1 MVYLYER
8 KETLKAYMKNI
19 LAENLL
25 RFGVRNLS
33 ESDRKTLM
41 EAASAAGSYKSRVG
55 DMIATM
61 TFTIK
66 DSTLMLTSNG
76 ALVCQWTI
84 NPDPKKDTD
93 RNISAFIPKK
103 GTALPKLFNDQGQ
116 MVVDPSFSDSGA
128 YGFDKSMLTALTETL
143 NAQPANSPWKVL
155 RKSTNMTYSQSML
168 SRFTTWTSKLS
179 DNGIRKYIVVMSLL
193 KFTGAD
199 RKAYT
204 INTTVYYQINEATYK
219 VEFSSAPGIKL
230 PASGGAASS
239 LQDAIQEAIIKVA
252 KVNQTIINPGVQ
264 TTLSADLM
272 KNVFPKMDA
281 LVKQL

>member
-1 MVYLYER
+1 
-8 KETLKAYMKNI
+8 MKNI

-41 EAASAAGSYKSRVG
+41 EAASAAGSYKTEVALG
-55 DMIATM
+55 KGVTTIATM

-66 DSTLMLTSNG
+66 GSTLMLTNNG

-93 RNISAFIPKK
+93 RNISGFIPKK
-103 GTALPKLFNDQGQ
+103 GTAAGSSMFNDQGQ
-116 MVVDPSFSDSGA
+116 MVVSPTTTTSGA
-128 YGFDKSMLTALTETL
+128 YGLDKSMITALTETL

-155 RKSTNMTYSQSML
+155 RKATNNTYSDSML
-168 SRFTTWTSKLS
+168 SRFTTWTSKLT
-179 DNGIRKYIVVMSLL
+179 DNGVKQQIVVTSQL

-199 RKAYT
+199 RTSYT
-204 INTTVYYQINEATYK
+204 ISPAVYYRIPYQDYIVYFTAPAT
-219 VEFSSAPGIKL
+219 IKT
-230 PASGGAASS
+230 PEGGTSDKT
-239 LQDAIQEAIIKVA
+239 LQTAIQKAVSSIGKM
-252 KVNQTIINPGVQ
+252 NQTIISSGVASS
-264 TTLSADLM
+264 LIADMM
-272 KNVFPKMDA
+272 KNVVPKMDA